1 LFVGFKKINII
12 NIINQKKG
20 YKMKKNNKRF
30 FKGVEIL
37 DPNFNLNL
45 PFDNDAEK
53 IAEIKMSNEYFT
65 EKNDTTPQGMDAI
78 DHLINRQLLDDAMNG

>member
-1 LFVGFKKINII
+1 
-12 NIINQKKG
+12 
-20 YKMKKNNKRF
+20 MKKNNKRF

-65 EKNDTTPQGMDAI
+65 EKNDTIPQGMDAI

>member
-1 LFVGFKKINII
+1 
-12 NIINQKKG
+12 
-20 YKMKKNNKRF
+20 MKKNNKRF

-65 EKNDTTPQGMDAI
+65 EKNDTIPQGMDAI
-78 DHLINRQLLDDAMNG
+78 DHLMNRELLNAQMDS